1 MGQAARLRVGMVGP
15 WKSEEVGVV
24 KNRIAGWASRW
35 RERRLVR
42 EQARQTSAARQA
54 KRAAEG
60 GRSHTLGQGG
70 SGGG

>member
-1 MGQAARLRVGMVGP
+1 VGQAARLRVGMVGP

-24 KNRIAGWASRW
+24 KTRIAGWVSRW

-42 EQARQTSAARQA
+42 VQTRQTSATRQA
-54 KRAAEG
+54 KRAADA
-60 GRSHTLGQGG
+60 GRSHPTGQGG